1 MKKIFE
7 IRRCIEIMVN
17 DIKVDT
23 TDQYR
28 QQSGDKIITRAIK
41 YGLQITY
48 RSLTVTLTQAFEWV

>member
-1 MKKIFE
+1 
-7 IRRCIEIMVN
+7 MVN

-48 RSLTVTLTQAFEWV
+48 RSLTVTLTQAFEWVW